1 MLPRGDSMRPFMIIT
16 DSLVEIPP
24 KIQTRNVVR
33 AVAFKDNQI
42 LLMFSEHY
50 KMFGTP
56 GGGAILDEGLLETL
70 KRELQEETGAKKA
83 KIIAYIGN
91 VEEIRE
97 SMSIPGQAIRIISD
111 YYQVEI
117 LEFTTPNLEEYEE
130 EIGLVPMWVD
140 IDEAIKQNTTQ
151 IKSADDKKITFYHTQ
166 TEVLKYLKNRFE
178 I

>member
-1 MLPRGDSMRPFMIIT
+1 MKPFMIIT

-33 AVAFKDNQI
+33 AVAIKDEQI
-42 LLMFSEHY
+42 LLMYSKRD
-50 KMFGTP
+50 KMYGTP
-56 GGGAILDEGLLETL
+56 GGGVILDEGLLDTL

-83 KIIAYIGN
+83 KIISHLGN

-97 SMSIPGQAIRIISD
+97 SMSLPGQTMRIISD

-117 LEFTTPNLEEYEE
+117 LELATPTLEEYEQE
-130 EIGLVPMWVD
+130 MGLIPMWVG
-140 IDEAIKQNTTQ
+140 IDKAISRNTAQ
-151 IKSADDKKITFYHTQ
+151 LESMDDGKITFYHTQ
-166 TEVLKYLKNRFE
+166 TEVLKYLKNRFG